1 MLKNYMTTSNK
12 PTAKHQII
20 GLAGT
25 NGSGK
30 DTVGQ
35 LLADKYG
42 YLFISVTE
50 LLRAEATRRH
60 EPVEREVLRTI
71 SAEWRRQAGLGVL
84 VDKGVAEFEQVK
96 DKYTG
101 VAMASLRNPGEADRV
116 HELGGVVVWIDA
128 DPRTRYDR
136 IQSNRQQRD
145 RVGEDDKSFE
155 QFLAEEAAEM
165 YKPEGADSAALEG
178 AAVKDRADIF
188 VLNNSTDLNELE
200 NTLRTQL
207 L

>member
-1 MLKNYMTTSNK
+1 M
-12 PTAKHQII
+12 AKHQII

-42 YLFISVTE
+42 YLFISVTD

-71 SAEWRRQAGLGVL
+71 SAEWRREAGLGVL
-84 VDKGVAEFEQVK
+84 IDKGMAEFDKVR

-101 VAMASLRNPGEADRV
+101 VVMASLRNPGEADRV
-116 HELGGVVVWIDA
+116 HKLGGVVVWIDA
-128 DPRTRYDR
+128 EPRTRYDR
-136 IQSNRQQRD
+136 IQNNRQQRG
-145 RVGEDDKSFE
+145 RAGEDDKSFE
-155 QFLAEEAAEM
+155 QFMEEEAAEM
-165 YKPEGADSAALEG
+165 HKAEGADSAALEG
-178 AAVKDRADIF
+178 AAVKERADIF
-188 VLNNSTDLNELE
+188 LLNNSSDLNELE
-200 NTLRTQL
+200 NTVRTQL